1 MEIRKRMKPIALLS
15 AAAFLAACQTVTSP
29 SIGRVSNVSADRP
42 IGAYE
47 LGSGDQLR
55 ITVFGQPDL
64 TGQFEVDGTG
74 AIAMPLIGEVPVA
87 ELTVRELEAAIT
99 ARLTDGYLRDPRVSA
114 EVTNYRPY
122 YILGE
127 VNRPGEY
134 PYTSGL
140 TIQNAVAAAGGY
152 TYRANQRI
160 VHIKN
165 LEEDRENSYELS
177 PQLQVQPGDTVRIGE
192 RLF

>member
-1 MEIRKRMKPIALLS
+1 MGQRALFRQVC
-15 AAAFLAACQTVTSP
+15 AAAALSLVVACQ
-29 SIGRVSNVSADRP
+29 SAP
-42 IGAYE
+42 GAPRAADAFANREAPVYR
-47 LGSGDQLR
+47 LGSGDELR

-64 TGQFEVDGTG
+64 TGQFEVDGSG
-74 AIAMPLIGEVPVA
+74 SIAMPLIGEVESA
-87 ELTVRELEAAIT
+87 ELTVRELETAIT
-99 ARLTDGYLRDPRVSA
+99 ARLADGYLRDPRVSA

-127 VNRPGEY
+127 VNQPGEY

-140 TIQNAVAAAGGY
+140 TVQNAVAAAGGY

-160 VHIKN
+160 VFIKS
-165 LEEDRENSYELS
+165 LEEDRELNYQLS
-177 PQLQVQPGDTVRIGE
+177 PQIQVQPGDTIRIGE